1 MTPIPLRL
9 GGGPRAASILRT
21 PPGSEGSKGQHALAG
36 ARGPLHARC
45 VRSSRGADR
54 NVSQEA
60 GQAPGGAAAELEQLR
75 ERMAVIKEEAAAEV
89 DRKWGSPFR
98 SQQLFDLKV
107 QARLASHD
115 EYRSL
120 QDRVREAEAQLAA
133 E

>member
-1 MTPIPLRL
+1 VLWMPIPPRL
-9 GGGPRAASILRT
+9 VGGPRAASILRT

-36 ARGPLHARC
+36 ARGPLSCTARHEA
-45 VRSSRGADR
+45 RGADR
-54 NVSQEA
+54 NVSQDA
-60 GQAPGGAAAELEQLR
+60 QGGEAAELEQLR
-75 ERMAVIKEEAAAEV
+75 ERMAVIKQEAIDEV

-107 QARLASHD
+107 QARLAGND

-120 QDRVREAEAQLAA
+120 QDRVQEAEAKLAA

>member
-1 MTPIPLRL
+1 M
-9 GGGPRAASILRT
+9 
-21 PPGSEGSKGQHALAG
+21 
-36 ARGPLHARC
+36 
-45 VRSSRGADR
+45 
-54 NVSQEA
+54 SQEA

-120 QDRVREAEAQLAA
+120 QDRVREAEAKLAA